1 LNPAAA
7 NQSNAIYN
15 IDPEGFVTELF
26 RQPVL
31 VYSLIEQ
38 NGLLLAGTGS
48 DGYVYQINP
57 AAEETLVLAK
67 VDPKEV
73 VSLLPTRDG
82 RVLLGLANSGDI
94 AVMASGYAAEGTFTS
109 PVLDAT
115 QISRFGKLQLHGTL
129 PPSTSLTIATRSANV
144 NETSDAGWSKWSE
157 ETAASQFV
165 QVSAPPARFLQYR
178 LTFKGDGKQT
188 PVVDDVDVAYQMPN
202 LAPQIKSIK
211 IS

>member
-31 VYSLIEQ
+31 VHSLIEQ
-38 NGLLLAGTGS
+38 NGVLLAGTGS

-57 AAEETLVLAK
+57 AAEETVVLAK

-73 VSLLPTRDG
+73 VALLATRDG
-82 RVLLGLANSGDI
+82 RIVLGLANSGDI
-94 AVMASGYAAEGTFTS
+94 AVMTSGFAADGTFTS

-115 QISRFGKLQLHGTL
+115 QISRFGKLQLHGSL
-129 PPSTSLTIATRSANV
+129 PNGTGLTVATRSANV
-144 NETSDAGWSKWSE
+144 NETTDAAWSKWSE
-157 ETAASQFV
+157 EIA
-165 QVSAPPARFLQYR
+165 
-178 LTFKGDGKQT
+178 
-188 PVVDDVDVAYQMPN
+188 
-202 LAPQIKSIK
+202 
-211 IS
+211 